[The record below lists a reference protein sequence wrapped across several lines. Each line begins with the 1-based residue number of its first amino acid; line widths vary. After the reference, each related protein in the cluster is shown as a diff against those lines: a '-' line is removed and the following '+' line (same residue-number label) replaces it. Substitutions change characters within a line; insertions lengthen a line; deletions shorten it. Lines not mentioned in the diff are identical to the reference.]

1 MIMLLL
7 PCLTS
12 HDGHKT
18 HAEPRV
24 KKGGALVLLQNKA
37 ALHSATHLGYTYI
50 PTYLHVHA

>member
-7 PCLTS
+7 PSLTS

-24 KKGGALVLLQNKA
+24 KKGGALVLSQNKD